1 MSKRGKAL
9 SYFYD
14 TQAWIP
20 KNVTFVNRAAYDR
33 LDGRK
38 RAESMLKVAAAAEA
52 RGWLWSQE
60 KTKSYAQQLAA
71 HGMKVSPPSAALK
84 TGLRDIG
91 ERLTR
96 EWITRAGS
104 DGQTIIDAY
113 RKPAT

>member
-1 MSKRGKAL
+1 M

-20 KNVTFVNRAAYDR
+20 KNVTFVNRAAFDQ
-33 LDGRK
+33 LDGRTQ
-38 RAESMLKVAAAAEA
+38 ESMLKVAAAAEA

-60 KTKSYAQQLAA
+60 KTKSYTQQLAA

-84 TGLRDIG
+84 TGLREIG

-104 DGQTIIDAY
+104 DGQTIIGQILDSG
-113 RKPAT
+113 K